1 MKAARLV
8 DGRGGG
14 RRKWRLRIATRY
26 AELARALARDIA
38 QGRLPVGA
46 RLPSEVELAAEHD
59 VSRATVRSA
68 LSVIEEMGLVSRRPR
83 RGTRVEAAHPAR
95 SYTRSV
101 TTLED
106 LVQYAA
112 ETERRVEHIEHVTV
126 NEERATRLG
135 CRPGQRWLNVQM
147 VRSDPGAPDHPI
159 CWTDAYLEPRVGE
172 AIREELQQA
181 TGLLCEMTER
191 ASGRFV
197 VDVEQTIRAALLPE
211 TLAPHLHAT
220 PGSAALEITRHYIDQ
235 AGALAQITVSTHPAD
250 RFDYRLA
257 LHRMKADPDEPGTP
271 APPAPHRH
279 AG

>member
-1 MKAARLV
+1 MAK
-8 DGRGGG
+8 
-14 RRKWRLRIATRY
+14 RY
-26 AELARALARDIA
+26 AELAHALARDIA
-38 QGRLPVGA
+38 QGRLPVGS

-83 RGTRVEAAHPAR
+83 RGTRVEATHPAK
-95 SYTRSV
+95 SYTQSV

-112 ETERRVEHIEHVTV
+112 ETERRVEHIEHITV
-126 NEERATRLG
+126 DEELADRLG

-147 VRSDPGAPDHPI
+147 VRIDPAAPEHPI

-172 AIREELQQA
+172 AIHEQLHQT
-181 TGLLCEMTER
+181 TGLICEMTER

-197 VDVEQTIRAALLPE
+197 VDVEQTIRAGLVSDA
-211 TLAPHLHAT
+211 LAPHLHAP

-235 AGALAQITVSTHPAD
+235 AGAVAQITVSTHPAG

-257 LHRMKADPDEPGTP
+257 LHRTQAAPDEPGTR
-271 APPAPHRH
+271 APSTPHRR